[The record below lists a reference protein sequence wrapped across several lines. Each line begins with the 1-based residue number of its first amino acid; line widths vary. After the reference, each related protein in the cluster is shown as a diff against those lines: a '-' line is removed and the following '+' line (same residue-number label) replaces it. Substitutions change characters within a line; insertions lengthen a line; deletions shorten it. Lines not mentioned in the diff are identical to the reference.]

1 MARPTDRP
9 KQGTPPPPPRS
20 PFLLPAPRPQLPPA
34 APAIQQRAGAG
45 LVLALLSL
53 ITMLLI
59 GNLERAVYV
68 VGVALAVAVVA
79 LILTISSL
87 SAAKR
92 DRTRRPRGAVAG
104 VVLGSIGAVF
114 SGFALVGFLMF
125 WSQLMQYA
133 HCTNGASTVATQ
145 NACQRQFDNS
155 LNTEMALLSGGR

>member
-9 KQGTPPPPPRS
+9 KQGTPTPPPRS
-20 PFLLPAPRPQLPPA
+20 PFLPPPPQPQLPPA
-34 APAIQQRAGAG
+34 APALQQRAGAG

-79 LILTISSL
+79 LILTVSSL

-104 VVLGSIGAVF
+104 VVLGGIGALL
-114 SGFALVGFLMF
+114 SAFALIGFLIF

-133 HCTNGASTVATQ
+133 HCMSASSTVATQ
-145 NACQRQFDNS
+145 NACQQQFNNS
-155 LNTEMALLSGGR
+155 LNTEITLLGGGR

>member
-1 MARPTDRP
+1 MARPTERP

-20 PFLLPAPRPQLPPA
+20 PFLPPAPRPQLPPA
-34 APAIQQRAGAG
+34 APALQQRAGAG

-53 ITMLLI
+53 ITMMLI

-79 LILTISSL
+79 LILVISSL

-92 DRTRRPRGAVAG
+92 NGTRRPRGAVAG
-104 VVLGSIGAVF
+104 VVLGAMGALF
-114 SGFALVGFLMF
+114 SAFALVGFLIF

-133 HCTNGASTVATQ
+133 HCMKGASTLATQ
-145 NACQRQFDNS
+145 NACQQQFDHS
-155 LNTEMALLSGGR
+155 VSAEITLLGGGR

>member
-20 PFLLPAPRPQLPPA
+20 PFLPPAPRPQLPPA

-68 VGVALAVAVVA
+68 FGVALAVALAA

-92 DRTRRPRGAVAG
+92 DRARRPRGAVAG
-104 VVLGSIGAVF
+104 VVLGGTGALI
-114 SGFALVGFLMF
+114 SALALVGMLIF
-125 WSQLMQYA
+125 WSQFMQYA
-133 HCTNGASTVATQ
+133 RCMNSASTVATQ
-145 NACQRQFDNS
+145 NACQQQFNNS
-155 LNTEMALLSGGR
+155 LNTELNLLGGGR